1 MPQDREGVAEKLGLE
16 ASPEKQASGFLSP
29 RDANSVVRKRESP
42 GGDGAD
48 SGDLQPAAKKPSRA
62 CAGMSGK
69 IGDGQKDVEEFRN
82 YEDSDRHSVVQRHYR
97 MMRQNQTVDYV
108 QRMYKKFCWFEPD
121 GKPIDREPHEM
132 MEIWQAFEALGD
144 YVDSSDPDS
153 EFPNIEHAFQT
164 AEGIRA
170 AGYPEWMQLI
180 GLVHDIG
187 KMMFKYG
194 TPEEGM
200 EGTATGC
207 QWALGGDTWVVGC
220 KLPEGACF
228 PEFNRLNPDMS
239 DPRYNTEM
247 GMYTPGQGMETLMY
261 AFGHDE
267 YAYQVVRHHRDQLV
281 AKGHL
286 KEDLIPDEGLAMLRY
301 HSCYPWHNKGE
312 YDRFMAPGDEKLKE
326 AVLKFNRFDLY
337 TKADRRPDIPALW
350 PYYQKLI
357 DRFLPGKLAW

>member
-1 MPQDREGVAEKLGLE
+1 
-16 ASPEKQASGFLSP
+16 
-29 RDANSVVRKRESP
+29 VVCN
-42 GGDGAD
+42 
-48 SGDLQPAAKKPSRA
+48 A
-62 CAGMSGK
+62 CL
-69 IGDGQKDVEEFRN
+69 
-82 YEDSDRHSVVQRHYR
+82 VVQVVERHYR
-97 MMRQNQTVDYV
+97 MMRENQTMEYV
-108 QRMYKKFCWFEPD
+108 KRMHAKFCWFDTE
-121 GKPIDREPHEM
+121 GKPIKREPHGH
-132 MEIWQAFEALGD
+132 MEIWEAFEALGD

-153 EFPNIEHAFQT
+153 AFPNIEHSFQT

-180 GLVHDIG
+180 GLVHDVG

-194 TPEEGM
+194 RPEDGH

-220 KLPEGACF
+220 KLPDGACF
-228 PEFNRLNPDMS
+228 PEYNELNPDMQ

-247 GMYTPGQGMETLMY
+247 GIYKAGQGMATLNY

-267 YAYQVVRHHRDQLV
+267 YAYQVVKHHRDTLA
-281 AKGHL
+281 AKGHP
-286 KEDLIPDEGLAMLRY
+286 KEDLLPDEGLAMLRY
-301 HSCYPWHNKGE
+301 HSCYPWHNKGD

-337 TKADRRPDIPALW
+337 TKADVRPDIPALW
-350 PYYQKLI
+350 PYYQKII